1 MPNGKN
7 EPVLPTA
14 LAILALVLSLAA
26 LAAARRRTPDAPAE
40 GADAV
45 RRDLS
50 RLVAELQ
57 ASARDQVARLD
68 REVRRLQEAVAQAE
82 KARLALEDA
91 RSRTPAPPPP
101 PARPVERPA
110 NPLHARVF
118 ELRDSGKDPADIG
131 VETGLEVGEVEL
143 ILG

>member
-1 MPNGKN
+1 
-7 EPVLPTA
+7 VLPTA
-14 LAILALVLSLAA
+14 LAILALVVSLAA
-26 LAAARRRTPDAPAE
+26 LAAARRRTPDVPAD
-40 GADAV
+40 GSDAV

-101 PARPVERPA
+101 ARPAERPA
-110 NPLHARVF
+110 NPLHARIF

-143 ILG
+143 ILGLRRMPPRA